1 MLANWLRQPTH
12 TQAAV
17 APDLRLYAV
26 GDVHGRSD
34 LLRRLHAMIAAD
46 AAGASQP
53 KKRVVYLGDYIDRG
67 PDSKGVLDILINE
80 PLAGFERVH
89 LEGNHEHA
97 MLGFLV
103 DIRVGPM
110 WLDNGGDATLENYGV
125 AIPNPEDP
133 ADLLRAQRLLAANLP
148 ESHRVFLRN
157 LELAHSEG
165 DYFFVHAGVRPGTPL
180 DRQER
185 EDLLWI
191 REPFLGS
198 RTGFGK
204 VVVHGHSISR
214 EPELCDNRIGIDT
227 GAFASGHLTC
237 LVLADTSRSLLQT

>member
-1 MLANWLRQPTH
+1 MLANWLRQSSHPEP
-12 TQAAV
+12 AI

-26 GDVHGRSD
+26 GDVHGRAD
-34 LLRRLHAMIAAD
+34 LLRRLHEMIVED
-46 AAGASQP
+46 ARGAPQP

-67 PDSKGVLDILINE
+67 PDSRGVLDILIDE
-80 PLAGFERVH
+80 PLLGFERIH

-103 DIRVGPM
+103 DLRVGPM
-110 WLDNGGDATLENYGV
+110 WLDNGGDATLFSYGV
-125 AIPNPEDP
+125 PVPNPEDP

-148 ESHRVFLRN
+148 ESHRAFLRN
-157 LELAHSEG
+157 LELAHGAG

-191 REPFLGS
+191 REPFLRS
-198 RTGFGK
+198 RAEFGK
-204 VVVHGHSISR
+204 IVVHGHSISH

-227 GAFASGHLTC
+227 GAFATGHLTC